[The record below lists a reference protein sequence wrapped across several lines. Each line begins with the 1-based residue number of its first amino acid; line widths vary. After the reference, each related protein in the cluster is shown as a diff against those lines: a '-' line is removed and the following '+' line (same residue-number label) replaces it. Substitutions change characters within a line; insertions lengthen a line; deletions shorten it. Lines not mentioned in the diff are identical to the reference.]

1 MQVNW
6 KRAMN
11 LVGCDWLDVISFEE
25 INSINEAEKQHRP
38 LECFSTET
46 NGNNLAQAVQWTN
59 QWCEKREKLKFYFW
73 LDDKVTKFAKPVT
86 LRHLNEPLEKTAIKF
101 EIRPCIKG
109 PK

>member
-59 QWCEKREKLKFYFW
+59 QLEWSKYMQLMRDAGKI
-73 LDDKVTKFAKPVT
+73 KV
-86 LRHLNEPLEKTAIKF
+86 LLLIGWQGD
-101 EIRPCIKG
+101 EIRKTSDSSALEWTTR
-109 PK
+109 KDYN